1 MNQLKTKD
9 HTSNDWQLITRCNSH
24 FWMAHKSE
32 PYKALA
38 WTMPSRPGDSCIRV
52 PSQDLIIPVSTSI
65 DVDELT
71 RKGNDVLNEHS
82 VLLPEETKQILIQRA
97 MNYAVE
103 MAQGAFEK
111 DCQTLVRNPD
121 AKFGVSF

>member
-1 MNQLKTKD
+1 MENNKE
-9 HTSNDWQLITRCNSH
+9 HTGNDWQLITYCDSH
-24 FWMAHKSE
+24 FWTAHKSE

-38 WTMPSRPGDSCIRV
+38 WTMPSSAGDPCIRV
-52 PSQDLIIPVSTSI
+52 PSRDLIIPVSTSI

-71 RKGNDVLNEHS
+71 RGGNEVLNEHD

-97 MNYAVE
+97 MNYAIE

-121 AKFGVSF
+121 AEFGVSF